1 MPRYDLVPTIFFRS
15 EGDRGDDPTLLD
27 ALDQLIH
34 VLIQLLFA
42 CQQAVTKER
51 MMAYK
56 KYLIEKGYA
65 ASSINSM
72 LASLNSLLDFQGWSD
87 CKVKNIKT
95 QRQTYCA
102 EEKELTKSEYLRL
115 LEAAKDRPQLP
126 LILDTISRFLYCHF
140 YLRFYH
146 LFMYFSCAP

>member
-1 MPRYDLVPTIFFRS
+1 
-15 EGDRGDDPTLLD
+15 
-27 ALDQLIH
+27 
-34 VLIQLLFA
+34 
-42 CQQAVTKER
+42 
-51 MMAYK
+51 MAYK

-115 LEAAKDRPQLP
+115 LEAAKDRPQLH
-126 LILDTISRFLYCHF
+126 LILKTISRFLYCHF